1 MEAVIKNER
10 QYRITNAQAE
20 KFEKAIREMENS
32 SPPKGVQ
39 PKLRQAQIDA
49 LRSQWTE
56 LQEQLQ
62 EYEML
67 RSGKRRVLQ
76 LGSFAD
82 LPRALIQARIASGM
96 SQEDLAERLGIK
108 SQQVQRY
115 EATDYLGASLS
126 RVSDVVRVLGLQIQ
140 EDVFLPGGE
149 CSLSRL
155 FKRLSGVGLD
165 QEFVRRR
172 LLPRPS
178 EFTDTE
184 EERDDQGVALE
195 GVESLHRIFGWLP
208 PDLFGSSTLHLEA
221 AASAT
226 GRFKLPARVREIGL
240 GAYVIYAHY
249 LALLV
254 LQGLPNL
261 PGKALSTDWKE
272 VRKNIL
278 NGYGELTFESA
289 LKYMWSLGI
298 PVLPLNDA
306 GTFQGACWR
315 LGGRNIIVLKQRTKS
330 SAKWLNDLLHE
341 YFHAAQ
347 NPDLEE
353 HPVIEE
359 SEMSQSRRNSSE
371 EQASSR
377 FAGDIMLDGRA
388 EELAEQC
395 VAAAKGSV
403 ELLKNAVPR
412 VAQRGRVQTD
422 ALANY
427 MAFRLSLRGINW
439 WGTANNL
446 QGDGSSAM
454 CTPRDLLLEKVHLGL
469 LNPIDRDLLLRAL
482 EPLVIGFAG
491 RIGSGKSTLS
501 SEVAKR
507 LGWRRAS
514 FGDYLRTVAKSSG
527 LDESREVLQQLG
539 ASLIEKG
546 VDDFCRAVLTHYG
559 WSAGEP
565 LVIDG
570 IRHAEVV
577 ESLRKLVAPLD
588 LRVVFLDVGDEQRL
602 KRLNAQDERTAEN
615 LGLVEGHA
623 TEQQVKGLLPD
634 LADLRLSSDR
644 PVPELVATL
653 VNWIHQGDGTRTTC
667 TA

>member
-10 QYRITNAQAE
+10 QYRITKTQAG
-20 KFEKAIREMENS
+20 KFEKAIREMENA
-32 SPPKGVQ
+32 PPKNGV
-39 PKLRQAQIDA
+39 PSKLRQAQVDA

-56 LQEQLQ
+56 LQEQIK
-62 EYEML
+62 EYELL
-67 RSGKRRVLQ
+67 RSGKRRLLQ
-76 LGSFAD
+76 LDSFAD

-108 SQQVQRY
+108 PQQVQRY

-126 RVSDVVRVLGLQIQ
+126 RVSEVVRVLGIQ
-140 EDVFLPGGE
+140 VQEHVFLPGGE
-149 CSLSRL
+149 FSLSIL

-165 QEFVRRR
+165 REFVRRR
-172 LLPRPS
+172 LLPRPLES
-178 EFTDTE
+178 AGTE
-184 EERDDQGVALE
+184 EEREEQGVALE
-195 GVESLHRIFGWLP
+195 GVESLHRVFGWLP
-208 PDLFGSSTLHLEA
+208 PDLFGSSTLQLEA

-226 GRFKLPARVREIGL
+226 GRFKLPARVRETGL

-254 LQGLPNL
+254 LQAWPT
-261 PGKALSTDWKE
+261 PSRKALSTNWKE

-278 NGYGELTFESA
+278 DEYGELTFESV
-289 LKYMWSLGI
+289 LKHMWSLGI

-306 GTFQGACWR
+306 GTFHGACWR

-341 YFHAAQ
+341 YFHTAQ
-347 NPDLEE
+347 NPELEE

-359 SEMSQSRRNSSE
+359 NEMSPSRRNSPE
-371 EQASSR
+371 EQAASK
-377 FAGDIMLDGRA
+377 FAGDVMLDGRA

-412 VAQRGRVQTD
+412 VAQKGKVQTD

-427 MAFRLSLRGINW
+427 MAFRLSLQGINW
-439 WGTANNL
+439 WGAASNL
-446 QGDGSSAM
+446 QGDGSSVM
-454 CTPRDLLLEKVHLGL
+454 CTPRDLLLEKVQLGL

-501 SEVAKR
+501 NEVAKR

-514 FGDYLRTVAKSSG
+514 FGDYLRTLAKSSG
-527 LDESREVLQQLG
+527 LDESREVLQYLG
-539 ASLIEKG
+539 ASLIDKG

-559 WSAGEP
+559 WNAGEP

-570 IRHAEVV
+570 IRHTEVV

-588 LRVVFLDVGDEQRL
+588 LRVVFLEVEDEQRL

-615 LGLVEGHA
+615 LELVEGHA
-623 TEQQVKGLLPD
+623 TEQQVKSLLPN

-644 PVPELVATL
+644 PIPELVSTL
-653 VNWIHQGDGTRTTC
+653 VNWIHQGDGTRNVC
-667 TA
+667 AA